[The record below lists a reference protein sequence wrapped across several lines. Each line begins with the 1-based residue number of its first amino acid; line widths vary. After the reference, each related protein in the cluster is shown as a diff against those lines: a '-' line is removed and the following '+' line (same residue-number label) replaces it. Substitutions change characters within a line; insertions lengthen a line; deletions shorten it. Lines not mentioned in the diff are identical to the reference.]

1 LGVFKIVV
9 AHLHQN
15 KVKNTGRTYFP
26 LEMFPFRNRG
36 KAAILNTAGRF
47 LALTTKIIN
56 CTMNNII
63 HDNKIRQVSFIAI
76 LLVLGWVLFREL
88 QSFIPAFLGALTL
101 YVIMRKWM
109 FRLQYVRKWKAAP
122 SALVLM
128 MASFIVIIVPIG
140 LVVQML
146 SSKINFAIQHSAE
159 ALNAIRVF
167 ATNMETKT
175 GYTIV
180 NEENIQKLSSMVAT
194 RLPSI
199 LGATFNTLTT
209 IVVLYFILFF
219 MLTEGRTMER
229 KMYDILPM
237 QETHLNKVGKE
248 VKSMVIANALG
259 IPLIAILQGIV
270 GLIGYLILGVKEP
283 FFWFIITCVTAML
296 PIVGAAVAYVTLA
309 MLFFAS
315 GSNWQG
321 FAMLAYG
328 FIIIGSVDNI
338 FRFALAKRI
347 GNVHPL
353 ITIFGVIIGLNLF
366 GFIGLIFGPLLI
378 SLFIL
383 LLKIYTLEFVP
394 EK

>member
-1 LGVFKIVV
+1 
-9 AHLHQN
+9 
-15 KVKNTGRTYFP
+15 
-26 LEMFPFRNRG
+26 
-36 KAAILNTAGRF
+36 
-47 LALTTKIIN
+47 
-56 CTMNNII
+56 MNNII

-76 LLVLGWVLFREL
+76 LLVLGWVLFREM
-88 QSFIPAFLGALTL
+88 QSFIPAFLGSLTL

-109 FRLQYVRKWKAAP
+109 FRLQYMRKWKPARA
-122 SALVLM
+122 ALVLM
-128 MASFIVIIVPIG
+128 LASFIVIIVPIG
-140 LVVQML
+140 LVIQML

-159 ALNAIRVF
+159 AVDAIKLFVK
-167 ATNMETKT
+167 NIETKT
-175 GYTIV
+175 GYAIV
-180 NEENIQKLSSMVAT
+180 NEENLQKLSSLLAT
-194 RLPSI
+194 KLPSI

-209 IVVLYFILFF
+209 IIVLYFILYF
-219 MLTEGRTMER
+219 MLTEGRAMER

-237 QETHLNKVGKE
+237 KETHLNEVGKE
-248 VKSMVIANALG
+248 VKSMVLSNALG

-270 GLIGYLILGVKEP
+270 ALIGYLVIGVKEP

-309 MLFFAS
+309 ILFFAS

-321 FAMLAYG
+321 ITMLAYG

-383 LLKIYTLEFVP
+383 LIKIYTLEFVP
-394 EK
+394 DKS

>member
-1 LGVFKIVV
+1 
-9 AHLHQN
+9 
-15 KVKNTGRTYFP
+15 
-26 LEMFPFRNRG
+26 
-36 KAAILNTAGRF
+36 
-47 LALTTKIIN
+47 
-56 CTMNNII
+56 MNNII

-76 LLVLGWVLFREL
+76 LLVLGWVLFREM

-109 FRLQYVRKWKAAP
+109 FRLQYVRKWKPAIA
-122 SALVLM
+122 ALVLM
-128 MASFIVIIVPIG
+128 LASFIVIIVPIG
-140 LVVQML
+140 LVIQML

-159 ALNAIRVF
+159 AVDAIKLFVK
-167 ATNMETKT
+167 NIETKT

-180 NEENIQKLSSMVAT
+180 NEENLQKLSSLLAT
-194 RLPSI
+194 KLPSI

-209 IVVLYFILFF
+209 IVVLYFILYF

-237 QETHLNKVGKE
+237 KETHLNEVGKE
-248 VKSMVIANALG
+248 VKSMVLSNALG

-270 GLIGYLILGVKEP
+270 ALIGYLVIGVKEP

-309 MLFFAS
+309 ILFFAS

-321 FAMLAYG
+321 IAMLAYG

-383 LLKIYTLEFVP
+383 LIKIYTLEFVP

>member
-1 LGVFKIVV
+1 
-9 AHLHQN
+9 
-15 KVKNTGRTYFP
+15 
-26 LEMFPFRNRG
+26 
-36 KAAILNTAGRF
+36 
-47 LALTTKIIN
+47 
-56 CTMNNII
+56 MNNII

-76 LLVLGWVLFREL
+76 LLVLGWVLFREM
-88 QSFIPAFLGALTL
+88 QSFIPAFLGSLTL

-109 FRLQYVRKWKAAP
+109 FRLQYVRKWKPALAA
-122 SALVLM
+122 STLM
-128 MASFIVIIVPIG
+128 LGSFIVIVIPLA
-140 LVVQML
+140 LVIEML

-159 ALNAIRVF
+159 AVDAIKLFVKNIE
-167 ATNMETKT
+167 AKT
-175 GYTIV
+175 GYAIV
-180 NEENIQKLSSMVAT
+180 NEENLQKLSSLLAT
-194 RLPSI
+194 KLPSI

-209 IVVLYFILFF
+209 IVVLYFILYF
-219 MLTEGRTMER
+219 MLTEGRAMER

-237 QETHLNKVGKE
+237 KETHLNQVGKE
-248 VKSMVIANALG
+248 VKSMVLSNALG

-270 GLIGYLILGVKEP
+270 ALIGYLIIGVKEP

-309 MLFFAS
+309 ILFFAS

-321 FAMLAYG
+321 IAMLAYG

-383 LLKIYTLEFVP
+383 LIKIYTLEFVP
-394 EK
+394 DKS